1 MSTRD
6 YIAIAEIIRTARNR
20 YKGSNNTIDY
30 ITGELA
36 DYMARTN
43 PRFKKHLFLLAST
56 SRGHHGEHPK
66 D

>member
-30 ITGELA
+30 ITSELA
-36 DYMARTN
+36 DYMAKQNR
-43 PRFKKHLFLLAST
+43 RFSKDQFLTAT
-56 SRGHHGEHPK
+56 SRGVSR